1 MIHSAPTHQRRNRL
15 KATLLASI
23 LFATPAFAASDDAKT
38 ILQVL
43 LSKGVITQKDFD
55 ATLDA
60 LNSKLP
66 DGVSPVQFVQDALG
80 VQAKEVQ
87 KAVEFTKKDE
97 KNGSVRPSGFGFVS
111 ADGQNSINLIGQV
124 HFDVRSL
131 ETGLSKVQD
140 KDAGSGA
147 DSFEV
152 RRARLGFNGTLLKDL
167 DYEVL
172 TNLVGSNANLLH
184 RAFINYSYNKDAQI
198 RVGRFKQP
206 FSLEEQTSANAIDF
220 QERSY
225 GNQLVPAQRLGA
237 MIHGAPTKG
246 FTYALSLYQDGFNE
260 VSNTENV
267 GALGVGRVTLNLA
280 ELRDIKDAVLHFGV
294 GYDKGSYQTTPT
306 VGTDTGAPISGL
318 TRGTVLAFRSENR
331 GIANIYRAQI
341 SGDVIDP
348 TYGGAA
354 NNVANVNKE
363 LKGLEIALATGPW
376 KFQSEYFDA
385 SYNATALNKN
395 NASVLQGTANLNLTA
410 KTDYYELV
418 YNITGEN
425 WAQSYRNGAFSNIRP
440 KSNFG
445 SGGTGAWQVGWR
457 LSSYKVGEPAATLAS
472 GSGTTRTYTKTFGT
486 INGNTSRGEN
496 SATATTNTIGVNW
509 ILNPNA
515 RVIFNYAE
523 TKFGNKVTYLSTTPA
538 DVGFTSKERV
548 ASVRTQLI
556 F

>member
-1 MIHSAPTHQRRNRL
+1 MNIKHTRIAL
-15 KATLLASI
+15 AVAVTLTQSVW
-23 LFATPAFAASDDAKT
+23 AA
-38 ILQVL
+38 
-43 LSKGVITQKDFD
+43 
-55 ATLDA
+55 
-60 LNSKLP
+60 
-66 DGVSPVQFVQDALG
+66 
-80 VQAKEVQ
+80 E
-87 KAVEFTKKDE
+87 
-97 KNGSVRPSGFGFVS
+97 GSVKPSGFGFVS
-111 ADGQNSINLIGQV
+111 ADGQNSINLTGVVQ
-124 HFDVRSL
+124 FDARNI
-131 ETGLSKVQD
+131 ETGLNSVQD

-147 DSFEV
+147 DNFEV
-152 RRARLGFNGTLLKDL
+152 RRARLGFNGTLFKDL

-184 RAFINYSYNKDAQI
+184 RAFINYSYNKEAQI

-225 GNQLVPAQRLGA
+225 GNQLVPSQRLGA

-260 VSNTENV
+260 VSNTENA

-306 VGTDTGAPISGL
+306 VSTDTGAAISGL
-318 TRGTVLAFRSENR
+318 TRGTVLAFRSEDR
-331 GIANIYRAQI
+331 GIANVYRAQI

-354 NNVANVNKE
+354 NNAANINKA

-395 NASVLQGTANLNLTA
+395 NASVLQGTAKLNLTA

-425 WAQSYRNGAFSNIRP
+425 WAQSYRNGAFSSIKP

-445 SGGTGAWQVGWR
+445 GGGTGAWQVGWR
-457 LSSYKVGEPAATLAS
+457 VSSYKVGEPAATLVA
-472 GSGTTRTYTKTFGT
+472 GSGTTKTYTNTFGT

-496 SATATTNTIGVNW
+496 AATATTNTLGVNW

-515 RVIFNYAE
+515 RLIFNYAE

-548 ASVRTQLI
+548 ASVRTQLN

>member
-1 MIHSAPTHQRRNRL
+1 MARSTTRFLNPSNVNHQTSNIKGVFMIHSTPVHHRRNRL
-15 KATLLASI
+15 TAALLASV

-55 ATLDA
+55 TTLDA

-147 DSFEV
+147 DNFEV
-152 RRARLGFNGTLLKDL
+152 RRARLGFNGTLFKDL

-260 VSNTENV
+260 ISNTENI
-267 GALGVGRVTLNLA
+267 GALGAARATVNLA
-280 ELRDIKDAVLHFGV
+280 ELRGISDTILHFGV
-294 GYDKGSYQTTPT
+294 GLDKGSYQTTPT
-306 VGTDTGAPISGL
+306 VSTDTGAAISGL
-318 TRGTVLAFRSENR
+318 TRGTVLAFRSEDR
-331 GIANIYRAQI
+331 GMTNVYRAQI
-341 SGDVIDP
+341 SG
-348 TYGGAA
+348 Y
-354 NNVANVNKE
+354 
-363 LKGLEIALATGPW
+363 
-376 KFQSEYFDA
+376 
-385 SYNATALNKN
+385 
-395 NASVLQGTANLNLTA
+395 
-410 KTDYYELV
+410 
-418 YNITGEN
+418 
-425 WAQSYRNGAFSNIRP
+425 
-440 KSNFG
+440 
-445 SGGTGAWQVGWR
+445 
-457 LSSYKVGEPAATLAS
+457 
-472 GSGTTRTYTKTFGT
+472 
-486 INGNTSRGEN
+486 
-496 SATATTNTIGVNW
+496 
-509 ILNPNA
+509 
-515 RVIFNYAE
+515 
-523 TKFGNKVTYLSTTPA
+523 
-538 DVGFTSKERV
+538 
-548 ASVRTQLI
+548 
-556 F
+556 